1 MDADTIEKYRKVK
14 ALIVRGATDGE
25 RKAAATVL
33 AAMERKY
40 PGIGVAAAF
49 PASPAPDGAFGFPP
63 PPGPAKPGASSG
75 TGFRA
80 SGRAAPPVPPVPPVD
95 PSKESFV
102 DGVFEWLRSAAEG
115 LREGMT
121 LRDRVLD
128 AVETTSVTN
137 TRSLRITVT
146 MPLTALDAIFDE
158 FGDDKDAEIAT
169 ILSTVVRDEFLCLL
183 TSMDV
188 EGGDE

>member
-14 ALIVRGATDGE
+14 ALTMRGATDGE

-33 AAMERKY
+33 AAMERRY
-40 PGIGVAAAF
+40 PGIGVAAAL

-63 PPGPAKPGASSG
+63 PGTAKPGAAPG
-75 TGFRA
+75 AGFRA

-95 PSKESFV
+95 ISKESFV

-128 AVETTSVTN
+128 AAETTSVVN
-137 TRSLRITVT
+137 TRSLRVTVT

-158 FGDDKDAEIAT
+158 FGDDKDPEIAT
-169 ILSTVVRDEFLCLL
+169 ILSTVVRDEFLCVL
-183 TSMDV
+183 TSMGV